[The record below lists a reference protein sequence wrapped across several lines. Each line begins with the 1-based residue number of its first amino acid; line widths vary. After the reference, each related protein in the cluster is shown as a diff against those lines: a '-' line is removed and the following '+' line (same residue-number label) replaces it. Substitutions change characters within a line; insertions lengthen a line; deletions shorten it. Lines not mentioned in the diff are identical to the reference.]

1 MKHRGQIMKQRH
13 QLTALQLAKTVQD
26 VFQAWMGTLIF
37 VNLLRQRFFAQV
49 WHGVPPVIYFEHNRP
64 MCSWDVS
71 FFSDI
76 FKSGQYLIDM
86 KIQSALGNR
95 SNINVSV

>member
-1 MKHRGQIMKQRH
+1 MP
-13 QLTALQLAKTVQD
+13 
-26 VFQAWMGTLIF
+26 
-37 VNLLRQRFFAQV
+37 LRF
-49 WHGVPPVIYFEHNRP
+49 
-64 MCSWDVS
+64 SWDVS